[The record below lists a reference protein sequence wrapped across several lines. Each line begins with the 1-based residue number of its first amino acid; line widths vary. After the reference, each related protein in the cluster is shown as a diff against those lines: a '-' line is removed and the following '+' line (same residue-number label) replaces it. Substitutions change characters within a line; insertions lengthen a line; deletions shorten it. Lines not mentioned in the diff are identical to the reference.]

1 MLIRL
6 QNTSNR
12 RQKVQLSKQESF
24 VVDAGAFANFEPDA
38 ARRMLREQPEAWA
51 LWIPSLAQVASG
63 KRIGGSR
70 TALSDLGLTLDDFEL
85 APALKRAL
93 AEAMTKD
100 LADMT
105 PEPVGVGGR
114 RTKIS
119 KGRAKAPT
127 QEPEPEPAEPI

>member
-1 MLIRL
+1 MHIRL

-24 VVDAGAFANFEPDA
+24 VVDAGAFANFEPDM
-38 ARRMLREQPEAWA
+38 ARRMLREHSDAWA
-51 LWIPSLAQVASG
+51 LWVPSLAQVATG

-85 APALKRAL
+85 PPALKRAL
-93 AEAMTKD
+93 AEAMSAD

-105 PEPVGVGGR
+105 PEPAGVGAR

-119 KGRAKAPT
+119 RGRAKAPT
-127 QEPEPEPAEPI
+127 EAPEVEPAEPA